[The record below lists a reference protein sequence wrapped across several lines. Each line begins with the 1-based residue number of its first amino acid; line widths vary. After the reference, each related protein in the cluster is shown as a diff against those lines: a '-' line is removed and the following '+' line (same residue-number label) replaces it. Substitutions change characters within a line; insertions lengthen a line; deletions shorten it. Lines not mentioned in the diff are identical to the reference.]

1 MSAFP
6 EPERESWEALLRQ
19 LEDRSEEIRDLWYEA
34 LMPAGVPS
42 LPAPDFRLK
51 LSEMT
56 GEAIAVMC
64 APGFGARE
72 RQRARDLGR
81 SLTSLRYLSS
91 DSLLKTQEALSE
103 GFSRE
108 LSEWQWRWIS
118 PRKDALLAELAAG
131 FFDSALQLILQEQE
145 RIKTALLDEREAA
158 ENALRKSE
166 RSLAEAQRIARLG
179 HWEMDLSDYRLHCSE
194 EIYRI
199 FGVSS
204 EEFGN
209 TLDSFRRHVHPEDL
223 EMVEKIGEAAMSGG
237 GSFEHRIVRPSGEVR
252 AVSQRLDTYL
262 DGSGRPV
269 KLVGTVQDVTERKVL
284 EERLEYQALHDSLTG
299 LPNRDYF
306 MQRLRA
312 VLSGEAAGPHGLPPD
327 AAVQVLFLDL
337 DNFKLVNDSLGHSV
351 GDEML
356 VAVAGRLKQCMRDG
370 DFLARM
376 GGDEFTVMVRDPG
389 YPEEASSATR
399 VAERV
404 ISALREPFALQEREL
419 FISASIGVA
428 HGSLARRQDKDGEP
442 SRAARASAEASAEAG
457 AEKLLRDADTAMYR
471 AKERYD
477 GGYEVFRPGMAIR
490 SMQRLSLG
498 NDLVQAP
505 ERGEFE
511 LHYQPQFRLSDGAI
525 AGVEALLRW
534 NHPRRG
540 LMLPSEFIPLA
551 EETGLIHGIGRWV
564 LQTAA
569 RSAGTLRQVLAP
581 EREGGRLQMG
591 VNLSAVQLLHP
602 ELVGDVRRI
611 LDTYGLRGADLEL
624 EVTESAVMEDAEL
637 FCDRLDELRS
647 LGVAL
652 TIDDFG
658 TGYSSLA
665 YLKKLPVDSLK
676 IDRTFVGGIE
686 YDRKNRLIVSATISL
701 AQSLGLSVVAEG
713 VENAGQHECLK
724 ELGCDTA
731 QGYYLGRP
739 LPLEAISAPNS

>member
-6 EPERESWEALLRQ
+6 DPERELREALLRQ
-19 LEDRSEEIRDLWYEA
+19 LESRREEIRDQWYGA
-34 LMPAGVPS
+34 LMPAGLSPLS
-42 LPAPDFRLK
+42 APDLRLK

-56 GEAIAVMC
+56 EEAIYAIC
-64 APGFGARE
+64 SPRFGTRE
-72 RQRARDLGR
+72 RQRARALGR

-91 DSLLKTQEALSE
+91 DSLLKTHEALSE
-103 GFSRE
+103 GFSRD
-108 LSEWQWRWIS
+108 LSESQWRWIS

-131 FFDSALQLILQEQE
+131 FFDSALGLVLQEQE
-145 RIKTALLDEREAA
+145 RSKMALLEERESADD
-158 ENALRKSE
+158 ALRKSE
-166 RSLAEAQRIARLG
+166 RSLAEAQRIALLG
-179 HWEMDLSDYRLHCSE
+179 HWEMDLSDYRLYWSE

-199 FGVSS
+199 FGVSR

-209 TLDSFRRHVHPEDL
+209 TLDSFRQHVHPDDL
-223 EMVEKIGEAAMSGG
+223 AMVEEIGEAAMSGVR

-252 AVSQRLDTYL
+252 VVNQRLNPYL
-262 DGSGRPV
+262 DDAGRPI
-269 KLVGTVQDVTERKVL
+269 KLVGTVQDITERKLL
-284 EERLEYQALHDSLTG
+284 EEQLEHQALHDPLTG

-306 MQRLRA
+306 LQRLRA
-312 VLSGEAAGPHGLPPD
+312 VLSGESAEPRGLPPD
-327 AAVQVLFLDL
+327 AEVQVLFLDL

-356 VAVAGRLKQCMRDG
+356 VAVAGRLKQCMRGG

-376 GGDEFTVMVRDPG
+376 GGDEFTVMVRDAG
-389 YPEEASSATR
+389 HSEEASPAAR

-404 ISALREPFALQEREL
+404 IRALREPFALQEREL
-419 FISASIGVA
+419 FISASIGIA
-428 HGSLARRQDKDGEP
+428 HGSPARRRYEGEP
-442 SRAARASAEASAEAG
+442 SRDERASAEASAEAR
-457 AEKLLRDADTAMYR
+457 AEKMLRDADTAMYR
-471 AKERYD
+471 AKERSD

-498 NDLVQAP
+498 NDLVQAA

-511 LHYQPQFRLSDGAI
+511 LRYQPRFRLSDGSV

-540 LMLPSEFIPLA
+540 LILPSEFIPLA
-551 EETGLIHGIGRWV
+551 EETGLIHSIGRWV
-564 LQTAA
+564 LGTAS
-569 RSAGTLRQVLAP
+569 RGAGTLRRELAGG
-581 EREGGRLQMG
+581 REDRRLQMG
-591 VNLSAVQLLHP
+591 VNLSVVQLFHP
-602 ELVGDVRRI
+602 DLVRDVKRA
-611 LDTYGLRGADLEL
+611 LEMEELRGVDFEL

-637 FCDRLDELRS
+637 FCEKLGELRS

-665 YLKKLPVDSLK
+665 YLKKLPVDNLK

-686 YDRKNRLIVSATISL
+686 RDRENRLIVAATISL
-701 AQSLGLSVVAEG
+701 AQSLGLCVVAEG
-713 VENAGQHECLK
+713 VETAGEHECLR
-724 ELGCDTA
+724 ELGCDMA

-739 LPLEAISAPNS
+739 MLLEDISALNG

>member
-1 MSAFP
+1 M
-6 EPERESWEALLRQ
+6 E
-19 LEDRSEEIRDLWYEA
+19 
-34 LMPAGVPS
+34 
-42 LPAPDFRLK
+42 LP
-51 LSEMT
+51 
-56 GEAIAVMC
+56 
-64 APGFGARE
+64 
-72 RQRARDLGR
+72 
-81 SLTSLRYLSS
+81 
-91 DSLLKTQEALSE
+91 
-103 GFSRE
+103 
-108 LSEWQWRWIS
+108 
-118 PRKDALLAELAAG
+118 
-131 FFDSALQLILQEQE
+131 
-145 RIKTALLDEREAA
+145 
-158 ENALRKSE
+158 
-166 RSLAEAQRIARLG
+166 
-179 HWEMDLSDYRLHCSE
+179 DYRLHCSE
-194 EIYRI
+194 EVYRI
-199 FGVSS
+199 FGVTR

-209 TLDSFRRHVHPEDL
+209 TLDSFREYVHPEDL
-223 EMVEKIGEAAMSGG
+223 ETAEKMGEAAMSGVR

-252 AVSQRLDTYL
+252 VVSQRLNHFL
-262 DGSGRPV
+262 DESGRKI
-269 KLVGTVQDVTERKVL
+269 KLVGTVQDVTERKLL
-284 EERLEYQALHDSLTG
+284 EEQLEHQALHDPLTG

-312 VLSGEAAGPHGLPPD
+312 VLSGETVEPRGLPPD
-327 AAVQVLFLDL
+327 ATVQVLFLDL

-376 GGDEFTVMVRDPG
+376 GGDEFTVMVRDTR
-389 YPEEASSATR
+389 YSEEASAARR

-428 HGSLARRQDKDGEP
+428 HGSPARRSETGDEP
-442 SRAARASAEASAEAG
+442 SQPAQASAQTSAQASAEAG

-471 AKERYD
+471 AKEKSD

-498 NDLVQAP
+498 NDLVQAAD
-505 ERGEFE
+505 RGEFE
-511 LHYQPQFRLSDGAI
+511 LHYQPRFKLSDGSV

-540 LMLPSEFIPLA
+540 PIPPSEFIPLA
-551 EETGLIHGIGRWV
+551 EKTGLIHGIGRWA

-569 RSAGTLRQVLAP
+569 RNAGTLRRVLAS
-581 EREGGRLQMG
+581 EYGGGRLQIG

-602 ELVGDVRRI
+602 ELVSDVERV
-611 LDTYGLRGADLEL
+611 LKADGLRGMDLEL

-637 FCDRLDELRS
+637 FCGRLDELRS

-676 IDRTFVGGIE
+676 IDRTFVSGIE
-686 YDRKNRLIVSATISL
+686 HDRKNRLIVAAIISL

-713 VENAGQHECLK
+713 VENAGQHERLK
-724 ELGCDTA
+724 ELGCDMA

-739 LPLEAISAPNS
+739 LPLDAVSAPN